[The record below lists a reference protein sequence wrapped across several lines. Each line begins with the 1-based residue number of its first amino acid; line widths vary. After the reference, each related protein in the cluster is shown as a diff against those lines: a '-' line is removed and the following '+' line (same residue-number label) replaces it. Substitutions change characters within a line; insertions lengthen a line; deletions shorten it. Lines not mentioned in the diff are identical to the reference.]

1 MVSFSIVE
9 EEKKRMKK
17 KKSFSA
23 DYVSPRALSLF
34 VQLVGFLIEEGFREH
49 FVSGGH
55 LFVSNR
61 KLAIYAISHGVNDIV

>member
-9 EEKKRMKK
+9 EEKKRMKIK
-17 KKSFSA
+17 VFSA